1 MTRDELYQSIYSH
14 DTIYIP
20 PQEEGSAPLEV
31 ALGCS
36 WHKCTFCDFARDK
49 FCIHP
54 LDKIEYNI
62 RILGLLQPENTRLF
76 LLGENSFVISTDY
89 LLEILKLKD
98 RYMPNIQSFSMYSRV
113 DDVLRKSREELVLL
127 KEKGLSSLHIGLE
140 SGSDSIL
147 LARNKGVNTQQ
158 MLEAFRILDDVGIG
172 YHVTM
177 IPGLGGRTY
186 SRMHALETASFLNQ
200 IHPRTVWCLK
210 LKLWGNTPLCQEAE
224 RGHFDMMTPREI
236 LLEER
241 LMIENLT
248 LTNCFYT
255 DTTVLDTYT
264 IQGVLPKQKQQLLDA
279 IDYILSLPSSSV

>member
-1 MTRDELYQSIYSH
+1 MTREELYQSIYSH

-49 FCIHP
+49 FVIHP
-54 LDKIEYNI
+54 LDKIEHNI
-62 RILGLLQPENTRLF
+62 QILGQLQPYNSRLF
-76 LLGENSFVISTDY
+76 LLGENAFVMSTDY
-89 LLEILKLKD
+89 LLKILELKD
-98 RYMPNIQSFSMYSRV
+98 KYMPNVKTFSMYARV
-113 DDVLRKSREELVLL
+113 DDVLRKSREELILI
-127 KEKGLSSLHIGLE
+127 KKKGLSSLHIGLE
-140 SGSDSIL
+140 SGSDPIL

-158 MLEAFRILDDVGIG
+158 MLSAFHILDEIGID

-177 IPGLGGRTY
+177 IPGLGGRTF
-186 SRMHALETASFLNQ
+186 STMHALETASFLNK
-200 IHPRTVWCLK
+200 IHPKTIWCLK
-210 LKLWGNTPLCQEAE
+210 LKLWGDTILCKEAE
-224 RGHFDMMTPREI
+224 LGQFDMMTPEEI

-248 LTNCFYT
+248 LKNCFYT

-264 IQGVLPKQKQQLLDA
+264 IQGVLPQQKQQLLDA
-279 IDYILSLPSSSV
+279 IDYLLAIHH